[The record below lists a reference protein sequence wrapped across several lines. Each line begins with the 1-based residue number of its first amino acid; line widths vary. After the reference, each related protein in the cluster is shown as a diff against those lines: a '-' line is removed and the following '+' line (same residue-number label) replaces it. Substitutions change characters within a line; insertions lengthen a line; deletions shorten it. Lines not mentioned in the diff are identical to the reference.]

1 MIALTNAPDVTSYSQ
16 LVGQTEKIKTQVGDN
31 KNNLRS
37 GSLRVRDNRSSDRVT
52 GVLEEAEDDD
62 YADGFDLNQSNNRR
76 EEIVLIRTQI
86 ERETEECEAKDSY
99 TELLGESIL
108 ALMSG
113 DQPDFNHLTVSISSE
128 AYRLSGSID
137 SSSFRSDE

>member
-1 MIALTNAPDVTSYSQ
+1 MIALTNAPEVTSYSQ
-16 LVGQTEKIKTQVGDN
+16 LVGQTAKIKMQVGDN
-31 KNNLRS
+31 KNNLRAS
-37 GSLRVRDNRSSDRVT
+37 SLRVREHKDSVT
-52 GVLEEAEDDD
+52 GALEAQDDD

-76 EEIVLIRTQI
+76 EEIVLIRSQI
-86 ERETEECEAKDSY
+86 ERESECEAKDQY
-99 TELLGESIL
+99 TELLGENIL